1 MGLDWPA
8 VWSFL
13 PSKDGMRSV
22 SQEAGFSDLRGSAE
36 LFQYKSGDLTCL
48 AFPSGGS
55 GLPIAHH
62 VPCFPPLFHARVSRP
77 QGGHPDN
84 SM

>member
-36 LFQYKSGDLTCL
+36 LFQYKSGEPYLPGLSLWWLRPVDSSSCTLLPTPLPCQGL
-48 AFPSGGS
+48 KASGRPS
-55 GLPIAHH
+55 
-62 VPCFPPLFHARVSRP
+62 
-77 QGGHPDN
+77 
-84 SM
+84 